1 MDSLLALVEGIGKRP
16 DYYSSSAISTKNKL
30 VDEIVGLVEN
40 DGVVGLSELYVRV
53 EEFRERLG
61 SLSFGEGVEL
71 VCGMKRLEECKER
84 MMVGM
89 LEVAEGERLWESVR
103 ELKEKEGVEVYREE
117 EGKLFK
123 TVTKNR
129 ASESERFGAR
139 VRNSA
144 DLVRFPSSRFL

>member
-1 MDSLLALVEGIGKRP
+1 MDSLLVLVEGIGKRP
-16 DYYSSSAISTKNKL
+16 SSSLTTKNKL

-53 EEFRERLG
+53 NEFRERLG

-71 VCGMKRLEECKER
+71 VCGMKRLEVCKEK

-89 LEVAEGERLWESVR
+89 LEVAEGKRLWESVR
-103 ELKEKEGVEVYREE
+103 ELKEKEVYREE
-117 EGKLFK
+117 EGKVFEM
-123 TVTKNR
+123 VARNR
-129 ASESERFGAR
+129 ASESDRFGAR